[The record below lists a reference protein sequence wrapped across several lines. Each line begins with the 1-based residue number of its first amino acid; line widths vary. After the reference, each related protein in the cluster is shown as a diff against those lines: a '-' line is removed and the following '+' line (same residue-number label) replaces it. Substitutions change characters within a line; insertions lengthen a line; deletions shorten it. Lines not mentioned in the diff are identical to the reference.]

1 MAKSENNT
9 GLLFYFSLWIT
20 YNKNTTTA
28 LHIFHLFYYSTP
40 PQSLWD
46 ISRKCGTF
54 TLSAVDRSAS
64 DVEAGLEVVCHP
76 ANRLDSGILCLPL
89 LMAAEVSSF
98 HDVHAATIVW
108 LLIQHPAVW
117 RIKTKK
123 QRCTRWSR
131 NSLDVWSVIIFPSN
145 FIKYVPLNYR
155 KPVSLYFKVNT
166 FTSY

>member
-1 MAKSENNT
+1 MSKSENNT

-28 LHIFHLFYYSTP
+28 LNIFHFFYYSTP

-46 ISRKCGTF
+46 ISWKCGTF
-54 TLSAVDRSAS
+54 TPSAVDCSAS
-64 DVEAGLEVVCHP
+64 DVEAGLKVVCHP

-117 RIKTKK
+117 RIKTNKRKK
-123 QRCTRWSR
+123 MHKMKWEFTRCMEWDYFPLQFCKVCAIELQEASFF
-131 NSLDVWSVIIFPSN
+131 IF
-145 FIKYVPLNYR
+145 
-155 KPVSLYFKVNT
+155 
-166 FTSY
+166 